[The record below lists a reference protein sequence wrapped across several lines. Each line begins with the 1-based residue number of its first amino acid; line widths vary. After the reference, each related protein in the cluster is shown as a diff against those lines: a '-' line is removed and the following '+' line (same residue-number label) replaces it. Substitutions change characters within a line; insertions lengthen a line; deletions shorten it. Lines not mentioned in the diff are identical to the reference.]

1 MINLLTVL
9 KGLLSLADVLAKYL
23 HDKQLLDAGAYKSIA
38 ENNSDAIK
46 KITAADLAR
55 RNLVSVQ
62 DDPNNTDNRR

>member
-1 MINLLTVL
+1 MISLLTVL

-38 ENNSDAIK
+38 ENNADAIK

-55 RNLVSVQ
+55 RNPVSMS
-62 DDPNNTDNRR
+62 DDPNDRANH